1 MDLFN
6 KKKLAAAE
14 RELLIATQ
22 DASYWEN
29 QYKETVNACLENDS
43 RIQKYLQ
50 NTYAGKYFK
59 FDLLDES
66 DQVIQHK
73 AHIIDVSYSGGMIKF
88 KVLEGEKENEYH
100 TYFDFLHLFKQI
112 SKKTYLS

>member
-1 MDLFN
+1 MDLFGR
-6 KKKLAAAE
+6 KKRAALK
-14 RELLIATQ
+14 RELLIASQ

-66 DQVIQHK
+66 DQAIQHK
-73 AHIIDVSYSGGMIKF
+73 VHVIDVSYSGGMIKF
-88 KVLEGEKENEYH
+88 KVLEGEKENEYP